1 MILVPPLGAGSCGR
15 DFVCMIML
23 VEAHSPLRSHR
34 RATSPITKA
43 VPIRTYR
50 NITTFQG
57 LIICSYVLGLR
68 GSSCNYFPPLL
79 YPVCT
84 DLNQPDRLFTSCQ
97 KTKHSLA
104 DSRFARFRGQR
115 LARLRCFQKVM
126 MLITGLRG
134 LMQGAVANVSRAP
147 CSCWRG
153 KWR

>member
-1 MILVPPLGAGSCGR
+1 MRGR
-15 DFVCMIML
+15 IFSQL

-97 KTKHSLA
+97 LLA
-104 DSRFARFRGQR
+104 W
-115 LARLRCFQKVM
+115 KM
-126 MLITGLRG
+126 
-134 LMQGAVANVSRAP
+134 AVNTR
-147 CSCWRG
+147 R
-153 KWR
+153 RR